1 MLERMKELLKR
12 KDLCVMATES
22 EGLPHCSLMSYAVSD
37 DGREVWMLT
46 LMGTRKYR
54 NLLANPN
61 VSLLVDT
68 REDARMPGRPR
79 PVALTINGCFRSPD
93 SPEREAG
100 IRRRLVERHPVLED
114 LAKNP
119 EARVLVVRIRSFQL
133 LDGIAEA
140 HFLEID

>member
-22 EGLPHCSLMSYAVSD
+22 EGVPHCSLMSYVVSG

-46 LMGTRKYR
+46 RAETKKYR

-68 REDARMPGRPR
+68 RDDRQPR
-79 PVALTINGCFRSPD
+79 AMALTVNGRFESPG
-93 SPEREAG
+93 SSEREEG
-100 IRRRLVERHPVLED
+100 LRRRLVERHPALEELSQD
-114 LAKNP
+114 P
-119 EARVLVVRIRSFQL
+119 EARVLVIRIRSFQL

-140 HFLEID
+140 SFRDLDEVE

>member
-12 KDLCVMATES
+12 KDLCVLATES
-22 EGLPHCSLMSYAVSD
+22 EGVPHCSLMSYAVSG

-46 LMGTRKYR
+46 RVETKKYR

-68 REDARMPGRPR
+68 RGDQRPR
-79 PVALTINGCFRSPD
+79 AMALTVSGRFELPG

-100 IRRRLVERHPVLED
+100 IRRRLVERHPDLAD
-114 LAKNP
+114 LAKDP
-119 EARVLVVRIRSFQL
+119 AARVLVIRVRSFQL
-133 LDGIAEA
+133 LDGISEA
-140 HFLEID
+140 HFRDLDGGE

>member
-22 EGLPHCSLMSYAVSD
+22 EGVPHCSLMSYAVSE

-46 LMGTRKYR
+46 RAETKKYR

-68 REDARMPGRPR
+68 RGEREPR
-79 PVALTINGCFRSPD
+79 AMALTVSGRFESPG

-100 IRRRLVERHPVLED
+100 IRRRLVERHPDLAD
-114 LAKNP
+114 LAKDP
-119 EARVLVVRIRSFQL
+119 AARALVIRIRSFQL
-133 LDGIAEA
+133 LDGISEA
-140 HFLEID
+140 HFRDLDGIE

>member
-22 EGLPHCSLMSYAVSD
+22 EGIPHCSLMSYMASD

-46 LMGTRKYR
+46 LTGTKKYR

-68 REDARMPGRPR
+68 REDNRAPGRPR
-79 PVALTINGCFRSPD
+79 PMALTMNGRFRSSD
-93 SPEREAG
+93 SPKQEADL
-100 IRRRLVERHPVLED
+100 RRRLVERHPVLEE
-114 LAKNP
+114 LAKDP
-119 EARVLVVRIRSFQL
+119 AARVLIVRILSFQL

-140 HFLEID
+140 HFRETD